1 VGQITLTDVEAKEW
15 LHHLTARD
23 LEVLDLIGREGLT
36 ASQVSRLKRISRTG
50 ISRLVVQAEE
60 LHLLTATTTRPYNK
74 RYRVEKPLQALLSS
88 TETPGRVRPY
98 TTCRPH
104 NIRLK
109 YRIIL
114 QEGPLSRD
122 RRAGYLKSW
131 KPRGP
136 ERLLY
141 RIPGRV
147 DMGDVTIEAHPG
159 SLVAYYSA
167 HQEVVA
173 ESVKSAEALILTSIH
188 EAVLRFV
195 VAQARFGNRMDLE
208 SPTSGKAT
216 AEALQALQVTAT
228 HYAFKASR
236 AGPLGAM
243 VGQRA
248 GPWWVDGSP
257 RDEGDPDHIEV
268 ETQDLPEAT
277 DLDQAIRAVK
287 AGPPATAGPEILAAM
302 EMRLRPL
309 EAMGERVEAI
319 HAMVSSGTTLEYKY
333 HQVVGILAQTMGHL
347 EKALGRIERLEKKVY
362 REDSTRLPG

>member
-236 AGPLGAM
+236 AGPLGAL

-268 ETQDLPEAT
+268 ETKDLPEAT
-277 DLDQAIRAVK
+277 DLDQAIKAVK
-287 AGPPATAGPEILAAM
+287 AGGSHGL
-302 EMRLRPL
+302 LGPL
-309 EAMGERVEAI
+309 EALTAKVEALTPTMEAI
-319 HAMVSSGTTLEYKY
+319 QAMMTAGSTLQYKFD
-333 HQVVGILAQTMGHL
+333 QLVGILAA
-347 EKALGRIERLEKKVY
+347 ALGREERLEKKVEELEK
-362 REDSTRLPG
+362 RIKDLPGMTG